1 MLYRHLVLT
10 LVLCSSNFVSTAV
23 AEDIDTNA
31 EVAWVLNYQVPAHT
45 CKKPKLRQSNQNAD
59 QISRFQRQSKRYVKC
74 VAEYQT
80 AIIEDHQRIVA
91 AAEHGITS
99 EQTQVFVEKLRGI
112 EATVVELGGST
123 TTTIDPLEADRL
135 LSVGNRSSI

>member
-10 LVLCSSNFVSTAV
+10 LAICSSNFVSIAA
-23 AEDIDTNA
+23 AEEAHTNT
-31 EVAWVLNYQVPAHT
+31 EVEWVLGYEIPAHD

-59 QISRFQRQSKRYVKC
+59 QISRFQRQSKRYARC

-80 AIIEDHQRIVA
+80 GIIEDHQRIIA
-91 AAEHGITS
+91 AAEHGIS
-99 EQTQVFVEKLRGI
+99 KDQTQIFVEKLRNI
-112 EATVVELGGST
+112 EATVVELGGSAGSS
-123 TTTIDPLEADRL
+123 IDPLEAERL